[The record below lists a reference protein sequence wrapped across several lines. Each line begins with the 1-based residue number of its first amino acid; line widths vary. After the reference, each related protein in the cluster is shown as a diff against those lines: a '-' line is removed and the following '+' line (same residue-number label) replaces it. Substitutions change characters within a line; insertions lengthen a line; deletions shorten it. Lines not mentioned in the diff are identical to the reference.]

1 MRKKHDRRSKHTS
14 SPLQYIRQ
22 ERRYIYVYVCICIC
36 IHVYILWIYYRER
49 EKKKLSIVERIAP
62 TRDSKRGDGTDGRIH
77 DDTISRN
84 MSRIDEY
91 VEESLG

>member
-1 MRKKHDRRSKHTS
+1 MIDVQSTLLRRCNIFVKKEDIYTCVCV
-14 SPLQYIRQ
+14 YA
-22 ERRYIYVYVCICIC
+22 YVYTY
-36 IHVYILWIYYRER
+36 VYILWIYYRER

>member
-1 MRKKHDRRSKHTS
+1 M
-14 SPLQYIRQ
+14 
-22 ERRYIYVYVCICIC
+22 
-36 IHVYILWIYYRER
+36 
-49 EKKKLSIVERIAP
+49 ERIAP